1 MNELPFAAVKAGL
14 TLLVLA
20 VIIIALLVD
29 QRRNR
34 PEPRPT
40 SEVPSHREGKA
51 GENPPKL

>member
-40 SEVPSHREGKA
+40 
-51 GENPPKL
+51 